1 MARVGVPL
9 CFAIFLV
16 SGCAEPEPV
25 GPTPADIVL
34 TGGTVMTATGSAEA
48 IAIRG
53 ERIVAVDTTDVVDD
67 YIGDETE
74 VVDLTGRVV
83 LPGFHDM
90 HVHPIFGGV
99 MYSGADYTNCRI
111 AQGSDLESLLAALDI
126 CVARAQP
133 GDWITGGQW
142 DVAAL
147 GVTPDRSMLDAVAA
161 DVPVILN
168 DTSGHSVWVNSRGL
182 ELAGITGE
190 MPDPPGGII
199 ERDADGEP
207 TGLLRETANGLARM
221 HVPPPSHQVI
231 RESLL
236 WSWREMLSY
245 GITSYVEASGGFVA
259 GAAREASLYLE
270 LADEGLQKHR
280 VRICTNYDSD
290 QFEAEGDR
298 ERTILFNREAYRRE
312 RLTFDCAKLFLDGVP
327 TDSHTA
333 AMLDPYDDTV
343 PGRDDRASRFG
354 LLLIPTDELNA
365 LVTALDAEGLRV
377 KFHAAGDA
385 AVRAGLNA
393 IATANTANGGVHEP
407 HTVGHVTFIAP
418 EDLVLAREI
427 GATLELSPYLWAPSP
442 INDDITKAVG
452 LWRIERVWPFREVI
466 DAGVAVVPGSDWSVV
481 PSVNPW
487 SAIESLVT
495 RELPGGSELNFGA
508 PQAITVDEAIHLF
521 TVASAEQMGGDATGV
536 LAAGH
541 LADLIVIDRN
551 PYEISSTELHEV
563 VVDLTMIGGEVAF
576 RRDDESPAR

>member
-1 MARVGVPL
+1 MSRVGVPFWL
-9 CFAIFLV
+9 AIVLV
-16 SGCAEPEPV
+16 SGCAESEPV
-25 GPTPADIVL
+25 GPTSADIVL
-34 TGGTVMTATGSAEA
+34 TGGTVMTATGSADA
-48 IAIRG
+48 IAIAG
-53 ERIVAVDTTDVVDD
+53 ERIVAIDTAAAVAD
-67 YIGDETE
+67 YIGDDTE
-74 VVDLTGRVV
+74 VVDLAGRVV
-83 LPGFHDM
+83 LPGFHDL

-111 AQGSDLESLLAALDI
+111 EQGSDLDALLTALDI
-126 CVARAQP
+126 CIARAQP

-147 GVTPDRSMLDAVAA
+147 GVTPDRTMLDTVSAN
-161 DVPVILN
+161 VPVILN

-182 ELAGITGE
+182 ELAGITAE

-199 ERDADGEP
+199 ERDANGEP

-221 HVPPPSHQVI
+221 HVPPPSHDVI

-259 GAAREASLYLE
+259 GAAREANLYLE

-280 VRICTNYDSD
+280 IRICTNYESD
-290 QFEAEGDR
+290 QLQAEGDR
-298 ERTILFNREAYRRE
+298 ERTILFNREAYRRD
-312 RLTFDCAKLFLDGVP
+312 RLDFDCAKLFLDGVP

-343 PGRDDRASRFG
+343 PGRDDQASRYG
-354 LLLIPTDELNA
+354 MLLIPTDELNT
-365 LVTALDAEGLRV
+365 LVTELDAEGLRV

-393 IATANTANGGVHEP
+393 IAAANAANGGVHEP

-442 INDDITKAVG
+442 INDDISKAVG
-452 LWRIERVWPFREVI
+452 LSRILRAWPFREVI
-466 DAGVAVVPGSDWSVV
+466 DAGVTVVPGSDWSVV

-487 SAIESLVT
+487 PAIESLVT
-495 RELPGGSELNFGA
+495 RELPGGSEVNFGA
-508 PQAITVDEAIHLF
+508 PQAITVEEAIHMF
-521 TVASAEQMGGDATGV
+521 TVASATQMGGDATGV
-536 LAAGH
+536 LAAGR

-551 PYEISSTELHEV
+551 PYDISSTELHEV
-563 VVDLTMIGGEVAF
+563 AVDLTMIGGEVVF
-576 RRDDESPAR
+576 RREAHTSDQ